1 MILRGASVFDGE
13 VLRDGLAVRLE
24 GGRIAE
30 LLPDGGAGTD
40 LGGGILAPGFI
51 DLQVNGGGG
60 IMLDGAASVARIAAI
75 CAAHARLGATG
86 LLPTLITDT
95 PEATRAVIA
104 AGIAAAAAGV
114 PGFLGLHLEG
124 PHLDPRRKG
133 AHDAALIRPMTDAD
147 LALLT
152 DAARRLPAL
161 IVTLAPS
168 AATPRQIA
176 ALAGAGAIVSLGHAD
191 CTADEAQTAFAAGA
205 SMVTHLFN
213 AMSQMGHRAP
223 GLVGAALDG
232 AADCG
237 VIADGAHVDPVAL
250 RVALSAKRR
259 GRMFL
264 VSDAMAVAGTDLAG
278 FRLGARRILRR
289 EGRLTL
295 EDGTLAGADLTLPR
309 AVSFAVRVLGLPVE
323 RALAMASS
331 VPAAILGRADLGR
344 IVPGARADLVHLDD
358 DLGLRGV
365 WQGGIAVEGPGPCP
379 LTGPQPHQPQEIS
392 GTEEGV
398 RGP

>member
-1 MILRGASVFDGE
+1 MILRGATVFDGE
-13 VLRDGLAVRLE
+13 ALHEGLAVRLE
-24 GGRIAE
+24 GGRIAALE
-30 LLPDGGAGTD
+30 PDTGAGTD

-60 IMLDGAASVARIAAI
+60 IMLDGAASVERIAAI

-86 LLPTLITDT
+86 ILPTLITDT
-95 PEATRAVIA
+95 PEATRAVIG
-104 AGIAAAAAGV
+104 AGVAAAGLV

-161 IVTLAPS
+161 IVTLAPC

-176 ALAGAGAIVSLGHAD
+176 ALAAAGAIVSLGHAD
-191 CTADEAQTAFAAGA
+191 CTAAEAEAAFAAGA
-205 SMVTHLFN
+205 GMVTHLYN
-213 AMSQMGHRAP
+213 AMSPLAHRAP

-237 VIADGAHVDPVAL
+237 LIADGEHVDPVAL
-250 RVALSAKRR
+250 RVAIAAKRR

-278 FRLGARRILRR
+278 FRLGGRRILRR
-289 EGRLTL
+289 DGRLVL

-309 AVSFAVRVLGLPVE
+309 AVANAVASLGLPVE
-323 RALAMASS
+323 HALAMAGRI
-331 VPAAILGRADLGR
+331 PAAILGRDDLGR
-344 IVPGARADLVHLDD
+344 IAPGARADLVHLGA
-358 DLGLRGV
+358 DLALRAV
-365 WQGGIAVEGPGPCP
+365 WQGGVPA
-379 LTGPQPHQPQEIS
+379 
-392 GTEEGV
+392 
-398 RGP
+398 